1 MRTIRAMDVVRGG
14 LAALVVAGVALAQ
27 SEEGPTELRVE
38 FASPHDGAVLVG
50 SLVTPAGDG
59 PHAAALFVNATGSHP
74 RDEARSGGSQW
85 KHLATALAEAGVA
98 SLRLD
103 ARGTGESVSEG
114 VESWEYR
121 WTSEELA
128 LDSAKAMEAL
138 RSMEGI
144 DAERTGMVCFSD
156 GCAIGAIAATG
167 MLEAPAFMVM
177 LSPSGVPARLHLF
190 EEQRS
195 QLAMTGAT
203 EEQMEQILPVIER
216 ALETLA
222 SDAPAAAARQAVINV
237 LLAMGAPEEQAAMS
251 ADAALEELGQRGV
264 RWHLGFDPAPV
275 FAAMDAPTLAIV
287 GGDDDRLPHPE
298 SVPALRAA
306 LGADAVVVLDG
317 LGHFLEGDQAEAFA
331 AAVVDRVVGF
341 AAGKTE

>member
-1 MRTIRAMDVVRGG
+1 MRTIRAMDVVRGVG
-14 LAALVVAGVALAQ
+14 AALLVAGVAVA
-27 SEEGPTELRVE
+27 EPTEMRVE

-50 SLVTPAGDG
+50 SLTLPEGDG
-59 PHAAALFVNATGSHP
+59 PHAAALFVNATGEHP

-85 KHLATALAEAGVA
+85 KELAEALADAGVA

-103 ARGTGESVSEG
+103 ARGVGESVSDG
-114 VESWEYR
+114 VEAWEYR

-128 LDSAKAMEAL
+128 LDSAKAMDAL

-144 DAERTGMVCFSD
+144 DAERVGMVCFSD
-156 GCAIGAIAATG
+156 GCSIGAIAAAD
-167 MLEAPAFMVM
+167 MLQSPAFMVM

-203 EEQMEQILPVIER
+203 EEEMAQILPVIER

-222 SDAPAAAARQAVINV
+222 SDASRADAREGVVEV
-237 LLAMGAPEEQAAMS
+237 LTAMGAPREQAEMS
-251 ADAALEELGQRGV
+251 ADAAMEELGQRGV
-264 RWHLGFDPAPV
+264 RFYLAFDPAPV
-275 FAAMDAPTLAIV
+275 FAALESPTLAIV

-298 SVPALRAA
+298 SLPAVREA
-306 LGADAVVVLDG
+306 LGPAGEVVVLDG
-317 LGHFLEGDQAEAFA
+317 LGHFLEGDQEGSFA
-331 AAVVDRVVGF
+331 RDVVHRVQVF
-341 AAGKTE
+341 VTVNTRE